1 MNKIY
6 DPSVSEKER
15 IALMMSDLYRPA
27 LHIAS
32 KMQMQV
38 SAFKQSPVGA
48 TILEFMSHGVMV
60 LRVIQNGDQYSA
72 HIISSVKSISG
83 FETVIETN
91 KPMYLAK
98 AITKDTTKAWDKLM
112 DRIRDAELLL
122 PNFIEG
128 HVRLGYNGL
137 VSDRKIHMNYRESL
151 NSSTLAALV
160 EVYFNERNAIDV
172 RPDIREALETVRNER
187 DRRENYRKEVNGQ
200 MRRMFEPRKWFVTYK
215 QTFGYTV
222 RQIDIAHSWEVIQ
235 REAIHDIGDK
245 PGIVETVPMQF
256 FRSLEDMPEALKS
269 EILPSLTYAKL
280 HMHSRHHELKFDTE
294 PHDLVPY
301 IDSYGGK
308 SIMSADTGVSYLTYD
323 SMRSVLIDAG

>member
-6 DPSVSEKER
+6 DPSVPEKER

-38 SAFKQSPVGA
+38 SAYKRSPVGA

-112 DRIRDAELLL
+112 DRIHDAERLL
-122 PNFIEG
+122 PAFIEG
-128 HVRLGYNGL
+128 HVRLGYNSLIG
-137 VSDRKIHMNYRESL
+137 DRKIHMNYRESL

-187 DRRENYRKEVNGQ
+187 DRRENFRKEVDGQ

-215 QTFGYTV
+215 PTFGYIV
-222 RQIDIAHSWEVIQ
+222 RQIDIAHSWSVIQ
-235 REAIHDIGDK
+235 KETTHDIGDK
-245 PGIVETVPMQF
+245 PGIVETVPMQV

-269 EILPSLTYAKL
+269 EVLPSLTYAKL

-294 PHDLVPY
+294 PHDLVPHVE
-301 IDSYGGK
+301 GHK

>member
-6 DPSVSEKER
+6 NPSVPEAER

-38 SAFKQSPVGA
+38 SSFTKSSNSV
-48 TILEFMSHGVMV
+48 TVLEFASHGALV
-60 LRVIQNGDQYSA
+60 LRVVQNGDQYFA
-72 HIISSVKSISG
+72 HIINSVKSIHG
-83 FETVIETN
+83 FDTVIETN

-112 DRIRDAELLL
+112 DRIHDAERLL
-122 PNFIEG
+122 PAFIEG
-128 HVRLGYNGL
+128 HVRLGYNSL
-137 VSDRKIHMNYRESL
+137 VDNRKTHMSYRESL
-151 NSSTLAALV
+151 NNSTLAALV
-160 EVYFNERNAIDV
+160 EVFFNERNAIDV

-187 DRRENYRKEVNGQ
+187 DRRENFREEVDGQ

-215 QTFGYTV
+215 PTFGYTV
-222 RQIDIAHSWEVIQ
+222 RQIDIAHSWEMIR
-235 REAIHDIGDK
+235 REAVHDIGNK
-245 PGIVETVPMQF
+245 PGVVETVPMQF

-301 IDSYGGK
+301 MDGYGSK